1 MLWESLDP
9 KVPRGPVSFGRLDI
23 DAFGNLQ
30 SPARFPVWVENGGGT
45 PFSLTVEAANI
56 MVTMPG
62 TGSAP
67 MDDALRIL
75 FGPAGGDL
83 RPAPDHAVMIDPTT
97 PPPPLEGVG
106 FVGQGPNGE
115 PSDFGPAD
123 AAPGVI
129 AVAANGERI
138 AVVGDNIGDTFT
150 VVLQGNPISTVG
162 GQNFTPLT
170 DRDGSG
176 TVTTADLEIVIP
188 VVAAGD
194 LRPGETAI
202 AAGDIN
208 ITSILSAERG
218 IVAFQVVAQ
227 GLQAANAVF
236 DLRYATPLATGA
248 SASGAGGNSIFA
260 GELSLEFLKTPEEL
274 GGTDTQISFDIV
286 FKAEGQ
292 SVPQSNGGIPDL
304 VIDLTAEVVQW
315 EVLDGQSI
323 EVWGYNGQYP
333 GPEIRLKVG
342 QRLQVNFTNNLPEPT
357 TIHWHG
363 QDVPN
368 DQDGVPGITQPDIP
382 PGGTWTYEFV
392 LPRPSTGMHHTHS
405 NVASQLAKGLFG
417 AFIVEPA
424 EGLPQYDR
432 EYTMLMHEI
441 QGYYT
446 INGHSFPK
454 TLEDSLM
461 KIRTGERILIRLAN
475 PGRQHHPMHLHGQQ
489 FKVVGVDGS
498 PLPFPLLQNT
508 FDLAPGQTADIE
520 VEGANPGT
528 WGFHCH
534 VPTHVTNFGSYPGGM
549 ITMLDYAGIPQI
561 KPTFLDIAPSGIPS
575 NIIPHSKGGK
585 CGLIRSNS
593 PFSYSNHRPA
603 KPKIPKPLVYA
614 QVSPLGTSFATP

>member
-1 MLWESLDP
+1 MNIGINPKSGIILVALITLLIGGLAYALSTQRTISGSAVVGQVQTGEDTILLWESLDP
-9 KVPRGPVSFGRLDI
+9 KVPLEEVPFGSLDI

-30 SPARFPVWVENGGGT
+30 TPARFPVWVENGGGT
-45 PFSLTVEAANI
+45 PFTLTVEATNI
-56 MVTMPG
+56 MVTMPA
-62 TGSAP
+62 TGAAP
-67 MDDALRIL
+67 MDGALRML
-75 FGPAGGDL
+75 FGPAGGNL
-83 RPAPDHAVMIDPTT
+83 RPAPDHDVMI
-97 PPPPLEGVG
+97 
-106 FVGQGPNGE
+106 E
-115 PSDFGPAD
+115 PG
-123 AAPGVI
+123 
-129 AVAANGERI
+129 
-138 AVVGDNIGDTFT
+138 
-150 VVLQGNPISTVG
+150 
-162 GQNFTPLT
+162 
-170 DRDGSG
+170 
-176 TVTTADLEIVIP
+176 
-188 VVAAGD
+188 
-194 LRPGETAI
+194 
-202 AAGDIN
+202 
-208 ITSILSAERG
+208 AE
-218 IVAFQVVAQ
+218 
-227 GLQAANAVF
+227 N
-236 DLRYATPLATGA
+236 
-248 SASGAGGNSIFA
+248 IFA

-274 GGTDTQISFDIV
+274 GGTDTQISFDVV

-292 SVPQSNGGIPDL
+292 SVPQSNGGTPDV

-315 EVLDGQSI
+315 EVLDGVFI

-333 GPEIRLKVG
+333 GPEIRVREG
-342 QRLQVNFTNNLPEPT
+342 QRLRVNFTNNLPEPT

-392 LPRPSTGMHHTHS
+392 LPRPSTGMYHTHS

-424 EGLPQYDR
+424 EGLAQYDR

-508 FDLAPGQTADIE
+508 FDLAPGQTAYIE

-549 ITMLDYAGIPQI
+549 ITMLDYEDHTSYFDEQAAQGLGHI
-561 KPTFLDIAPSGIPS
+561 
-575 NIIPHSKGGK
+575 HSE
-585 CGLIRSNS
+585 
-593 PFSYSNHRPA
+593 
-603 KPKIPKPLVYA
+603 
-614 QVSPLGTSFATP
+614 